1 MAGFRYYIEKD
12 GRPVRVEDGKEW
24 NEWCKTTN
32 RLIEKTKVGPVKVVT
47 LFLGLDHLAE
57 GAAGLPLVYETVID
71 GGVLDG
77 KQWLYA
83 TREEAQQGHL
93 IAVRKAKR
101 MRFSSWWLRVMER
114 FRLR

>member
-1 MAGFRYYIEKD
+1 M
-12 GRPVRVEDGKEW
+12 RVEDRNEW
-24 NEWCKTTN
+24 NEWRKTTN
-32 RLIEKTKVGPVKVVT
+32 RLIKKTKVGPVKVVT
-47 LFLGLDHLAE
+47 LFLGLDHQLE
-57 GAAGLPLVYETVID
+57 GVAGPPLVYETVID

-93 IAVRKAKR
+93 IAVRQAKR
-101 MRFSSWWLRVMER
+101 VRFSSWWLRVMER